1 MHQVYIRTYGCQMN
15 ERDSDQVARMFL
27 DRGGYRMTGEEAEA
41 DVILINTC
49 SVRDQAEQKAI
60 GKMRQ
65 AGPLRYT
72 KPHVVYG
79 FLGCMAQ
86 SRGDELLA
94 AIPHL
99 DLVAGTQKYHRVVD
113 YVDTILTKRLE
124 RRIDDERFSIVD
136 IGEETGSQ
144 NTIRDQTVETQQ
156 ATAFVSI
163 MQGCN
168 MKCTFC
174 IVPYTRGKERA
185 RPIPEIMDEVRR
197 LVEQGVKEVTLL
209 GQIVNR
215 YGIREFPNVGGRSP
229 FVQLLDQ
236 LHVLPGLHRIRFTSP
251 HPIGYRDDL
260 IEAFRRLPKLCPHI
274 HLPLQ
279 SGSAGILKAMHRPYS
294 PERFLEICYKM
305 RGARPDLAIT
315 TDIIVGFPG
324 ESEADYEATKEIV
337 RTVHFDNA
345 FIFRYSPRRG
355 TPAADLPAAMQLP
368 EPVKEARNHDLLD
381 LINAQAREKLA
392 AEVGLTREVLCEG
405 YSKTTETRLTGR
417 TPQNKILVFE
427 GPCDRLRGEIIPV
440 RVLETKGFT
449 LYGELA

>member
-1 MHQVYIRTYGCQMN
+1 MHRVYIRTYGCQMN

-27 DRGGYRMTGEEAEA
+27 DRGGYTMTAEEADA

-65 AGPLRYT
+65 VGPLRYV

-86 SRGDELLA
+86 SRGRELLA
-94 AIPHL
+94 SIPHL

-113 YVDTILTKRLE
+113 YVNTILTKRLE
-124 RRIDDERFSIVD
+124 RRMDDERFSIVD
-136 IGEETGSQ
+136 VGGEEGSQ
-144 NTIRDQTVETQQ
+144 NTIRDQTVETRQ

-174 IVPYTRGKERA
+174 IVPYTRGSERA
-185 RPIPEIMDEVRR
+185 RPIVEIVGEVRH
-197 LVEQGVKEVTLL
+197 LVDQGVKEVTLL

-215 YGIREFPNVGGRSP
+215 YGIREFPNVGGLSP

-236 LHVLPGLHRIRFTSP
+236 LHALPGLHRIRFTSP
-251 HPIGYRDDL
+251 HPIGYRWDL

-279 SGSAGILKAMHRPYS
+279 SGSASILKAMHRPYS
-294 PERFLEICYKM
+294 PERFLEICQSM
-305 RGARPDLAIT
+305 RDVRPDLAIT

-324 ESEADYEATKEIV
+324 ETETDYEATRQIV
-337 RTVHFDNA
+337 RAVHFDNA

-355 TPAADLPAAMQLP
+355 TPAADFPDAMQLP
-368 EPVKEARNHDLLD
+368 EAVKEARNHDLLD
-381 LINAQAREKLA
+381 LINAQAKEKLA
-392 AEVGLTREVLCEG
+392 AEVGSIREVLCEG

-427 GPCDRLRGEIIPV
+427 GPHDRLRGEIIPV
-440 RVLETKGFT
+440 RVLETKGYT

>member
-27 DRGGYRMTGEEAEA
+27 DRGGYTMTGEEAEA

-65 AGPLRYT
+65 VGPLRYT

-86 SRGDELLA
+86 SRGDELLDT
-94 AIPHL
+94 IPHL

-124 RRIDDERFSIVD
+124 RRMDDERFSIVD
-136 IGEETGSQ
+136 VGEEQGSQ

-174 IVPYTRGKERA
+174 IVPYTRGGERA
-185 RPIPEIMDEVRR
+185 RPIPEIVDEVRR
-197 LVEQGVKEVTLL
+197 LVDQGVKEVTLL

-215 YGIREFPNVGGRSP
+215 YGIKEFPTIGGLSP

-236 LHVLPGLHRIRFTSP
+236 LHALPGLHRIRFTSP

-279 SGSAGILKAMHRPYS
+279 SGSAAILKAMHRPYS
-294 PERFLEICYKM
+294 PERFLEICRKM
-305 RGARPDLAIT
+305 REARPDLAIT

-337 RTVHFDNA
+337 RAVHFDNA

-355 TPAADLPAAMQLP
+355 TPAADLPDEMQLP
-368 EPVKEARNHDLLD
+368 ESIKEARNHDLLD
-381 LINAQAREKLA
+381 LINAQAKEKLA
-392 AEVGLTREVLCEG
+392 AEVGSIREVLCEG

-417 TPQNKILVFE
+417 SPQNKIVVFE
-427 GPCDRLRGEIIPV
+427 GPHDRLRGELLPIRII
-440 RVLETKGFT
+440 ETKGFT